1 MGGLRHLLL
10 GQKPGGVGGGRL
22 VEIWVGTKTEVR
34 KIVQQNPESEGFPNR
49 KGDGR
54 MEYRETRKRK
64 KG

>member
-1 MGGLRHLLL
+1 MGRN
-10 GQKPGGVGGGRL
+10 QEVWGGGRL

-34 KIVQQNPESEGFPNR
+34 KIVQQNPESEGFPDR